1 MNNLSENEIKDVV
14 KFLLKTD
21 YFKKIPADELY
32 NLAQTM
38 KREKY
43 YKDDIIFRENEEGDS
58 FYIIEEGKVEIA
70 IEQNNLGRKQ
80 LSVIGKSEGFGE
92 LSIIDKQRR
101 SATVKCIEDTSL
113 LVLSKINF
121 EKLIKDENSFSSSL
135 AYALTNIVRN
145 NTEIIIKDL
154 KDRNELL
161 ENSMSQLQELQDAL
175 VENERMI
182 AVGRFANKMVHDLRN
197 MLNQIF
203 NATQL
208 ISVKREKSTDKS
220 WNVKDYLRLIEEAV
234 KKMNDMCTEV
244 LEYSH
249 GNISLETKRINI
261 NEFLDEYIK
270 KVRKTFESYD
280 ISLYTNIK
288 SERIVDIDIDKL
300 NRVLNNIIY
309 NAVDA
314 LNKRENPYISINCY
328 DNEKYNQII
337 IEIGD
342 NGVGIPE
349 QHLEKVFEPFFTHG
363 KSYGTGLGLS
373 ISKDI
378 ITKYH
383 KGSISI
389 KSEEDKGTIVSISL
403 PYC

>member
-1 MNNLSENEIKDVV
+1 
-14 KFLLKTD
+14 
-21 YFKKIPADELY
+21 
-32 NLAQTM
+32 
-38 KREKY
+38 
-43 YKDDIIFRENEEGDS
+43 
-58 FYIIEEGKVEIA
+58 
-70 IEQNNLGRKQ
+70 
-80 LSVIGKSEGFGE
+80 
-92 LSIIDKQRR
+92 
-101 SATVKCIEDTSL
+101 
-113 LVLSKINF
+113 
-121 EKLIKDENSFSSSL
+121 
-135 AYALTNIVRN
+135 
-145 NTEIIIKDL
+145 
-154 KDRNELL
+154 
-161 ENSMSQLQELQDAL
+161 
-175 VENERMI
+175 
-182 AVGRFANKMVHDLRN
+182 

-203 NATQL
+203 SATQL

-244 LEYSH
+244 LDYSH
-249 GNISLETKRINI
+249 GNITLETKRINI

-270 KVRKTFESYD
+270 KVRKTVESYG
-280 ISLYTNIK
+280 ISMYTNIQ

-314 LNKRENPYISINCY
+314 LNKRENPNISINCY
-328 DNEKYNQII
+328 EHEKYKQVI
-337 IEIGD
+337 IEIED

-378 ITKYH
+378 IYKYH

-389 KSEEDKGTIVSISL
+389 KSEEDKGTIVSILL